1 MISASVNCGGW
12 CFEEA
17 VAVAVAV
24 VVMVAVFCTRL
35 CR

>member
-17 VAVAVAV
+17 VAV

>member
-17 VAVAVAV
+17 VAVAV